1 MAALTHPLSV
11 LVRNKRFPAVGLRGE
26 ILVLKDVSF
35 AVEPGSFVVITG
47 PSGCGKSTLLNIVA
61 GLDKE
66 YEGSVDFGN
75 GASPNVAY
83 VFQSPRLLPWRTVYE
98 NIALVLPPGDPRLAN
113 IPELLE
119 RVGLKD
125 AATAYPEMISLG
137 MQRRVA
143 LARAF
148 ILEPEFLLMDEPFV
162 SLDDPTAQ
170 SLRELL
176 VELWSRRPTTVL
188 FVTHDRAEAVML
200 ATRILRLS
208 GGNASIVEDIPIPL
222 SVADR
227 LNRDKVQAEQRR
239 IFGNG

>member
-1 MAALTHPLSV
+1 VQKKL
-11 LVRNKRFPAVGLRGE
+11 FPAVGLRGE
-26 ILVLKDVSF
+26 ILVLKDIAF
-35 AVEPGSFVVITG
+35 TVEPGSFVVITG
-47 PSGCGKSTLLNIVA
+47 PSGGGKTTLLNIIA
-61 GLDKE
+61 GLDKDF
-66 YEGSVDFGN
+66 EGNIDFGDS
-75 GASPNVAY
+75 GSNVAY
-83 VFQSPRLLPWRTVYE
+83 VFQAPRLLPWRTVYE

-137 MQRRVA
+137 MQRRAA

-188 FVTHDRAEAVML
+188 FVTHDRSEAVML
-200 ATRILRLS
+200 GTRILRLS
-208 GGNASIVEDIPIPL
+208 GASASIAEDVPVPL

-227 LNRDKVQAEQRR
+227 LNRDKVEAERRR
-239 IFGNG
+239 IFGDGKS